1 MMSAS
6 LSLPHKLIPTSES
19 NSLSMKTHHLF
30 PLLETKFTEV
40 KQLQQVHAQMTVTGL
55 IKHTGALAKF
65 ISSLSNFGN
74 LAYAMVVCTY
84 VDHPKVVAWNTI
96 IRASLVQNLP
106 KMAIMVYLNMIHES
120 ITYPDNYTFP
130 SLLKASAQLMEF
142 TTGKALHG
150 QTVKFGLNLDLYIE
164 TTLIKMYTD
173 FGDLYSAEKLFGRMG
188 AKNSIAW
195 TTLITGYAQKGYAK
209 DALLLFS
216 EMELQGYEPDEVTMA
231 TVLSAC
237 AELKDIEF
245 GQKIHHYI
253 KNRDLKVC
261 TVLGTCLVD
270 MYAKCG
276 RIDESRNMFDEMPQR
291 NVVSWSAMILGYVQ
305 NNQCFEALRLF
316 KKMVSESVRPNEVTM
331 IAVLLACAQA
341 GDLNSG
347 TWVHAYIDKNQINLT
362 VNLQNSLID
371 MYSKCG
377 SVDLAHHIFEN
388 MKAKDLVSWN
398 AMISGLAHHGLV
410 KEALNAFSSM
420 QEQGIKPDNITFI
433 GVLTAC
439 SHGGL
444 VKMGWQKFKEM
455 REKHKISPK
464 IEHYGCMVDLLG
476 RAGFLVEAMELI
488 DKMPMEP
495 NGAVW
500 GALLG
505 ACRVHNNLEL
515 GELAAKRLLEIEPQN
530 DANYVLLSNI
540 YAGFTRWEDVKLI
553 RKMMHE
559 RGVRKIP
566 GCSIIEIEGFVHEF
580 LVGDKSHPESESI
593 EPMLNYVMERLKLE
607 GYVAE
612 RSQVLLNLDEE
623 EKESSL
629 YWHSEKL
636 ALCFGL
642 IKTKKGD
649 PIRILKNLR
658 VCGDCHTAFKLV
670 SRVFKR
676 DIIIRDRS
684 RFHHFR
690 DGSCSCRDFW

>member
-1 MMSAS
+1 MSAS

-195 TTLITGYAQKGYAK
+195 TTLITGYAQKGY
-209 DALLLFS
+209 
-216 EMELQGYEPDEVTMA
+216 V
-231 TVLSAC
+231 
-237 AELKDIEF
+237 
-245 GQKIHHYI
+245 
-253 KNRDLKVC
+253 
-261 TVLGTCLVD
+261 
-270 MYAKCG
+270 
-276 RIDESRNMFDEMPQR
+276 DESRNMFDEMPQR

-444 VKMGWQKFKEM
+444 
-455 REKHKISPK
+455 
-464 IEHYGCMVDLLG
+464 HYGCMVDLLG